1 MKLLNLDLS
10 TAIDEKELLKYKAD
24 VKRVHKS
31 IINKTGKGSDFL
43 GWTKIVDNYKNSE
56 FEAMKIKA
64 KKWQD
69 EGIEVVVS
77 IGIGGSYLG
86 IKAAYEFMFGQYSE
100 NQPKIELLFA
110 GNSISSYD
118 LINKLKYVEDKK
130 FAINVISKSG
140 TTLEPSIAFREFR
153 KLLEDK
159 VGEEKSKDYIVATT
173 DKQRGVLFDL
183 ATTNGYE
190 KFIIPDDVG
199 GRFSVLTPVGLF
211 PLACAGLNIDDL
223 MQGAKD
229 AQEVY
234 SNIELMEN
242 DAYKYAVVRHIFG
255 EKYSVETLVTYEPN
269 WSFLSEWWK
278 QLYAESEGKEGK
290 GLLPYSLV
298 NSTDLH
304 SLGQYVQEGKKIMF
318 ETVLWLVNPVK
329 NKEIFIDNA
338 NDVDKLIY
346 LNGNNI
352 HNINKAA
359 FEATRRAHFEEGKVP
374 NIILN
379 VEEVSEKSLGWIFI
393 FFEWA
398 LAMSGYLLDI
408 NPFDQPGVEVYKKN
422 MFKLL
427 GKDSK

>member
-1 MKLLNLDLS
+1 MKLLNLDLTS
-10 TAIDEKELLKYKAD
+10 AIDENELLKYKSD

-31 IINKTGKGSDFL
+31 IINKSGKGSDFL
-43 GWTKIVDNYKNSE
+43 GWTNIVNNYKNDE
-56 FEAMKIKA
+56 FEAIKRKA
-64 KKWQD
+64 KYWQE

-100 NQPKIELLFA
+100 NKPKIELLFA

-118 LINKLKYVEDKK
+118 LINKLKYVENKK

-153 KLLEDK
+153 TLLEEK
-159 VGEEKSKDYIVATT
+159 VGEERAKELIVATT
-173 DKQRGVLFDL
+173 DKSRGVLFDL
-183 ATTNGYE
+183 ASVKGYE

-199 GRFSVLTPVGLF
+199 GRFSILTPVGLF
-211 PLACAGLNIDDL
+211 PLACAGIDIDAL
-223 MQGAKD
+223 MEGAKE
-229 AQEVY
+229 AQELY
-234 SNIELMEN
+234 SNVELAQN
-242 DAYKYAVVRHIFG
+242 DAYKYAVARYIFTQ
-255 EKYSVETLVTYEPN
+255 KYSVETLVTYEPN

-278 QLYAESEGKEGK
+278 QLFAESEGKEGK

-304 SLGQYVQEGKKIMF
+304 SLGQYVQEGKKLMF
-318 ETVLWLVNPVK
+318 ETVLWLVNPLK
-329 NKEIFIDNA
+329 NKEILVNEV
-338 NDVDKLIY
+338 NDIDKLIY
-346 LNGNNI
+346 LNKNDI

-359 FEATRRAHFEEGKVP
+359 FEATRKAHFEVGEVP
-374 NIILN
+374 NIVLN

-398 LAMSGYLLDI
+398 LAMSGYLLDV

-427 GKDSK
+427 GKAK